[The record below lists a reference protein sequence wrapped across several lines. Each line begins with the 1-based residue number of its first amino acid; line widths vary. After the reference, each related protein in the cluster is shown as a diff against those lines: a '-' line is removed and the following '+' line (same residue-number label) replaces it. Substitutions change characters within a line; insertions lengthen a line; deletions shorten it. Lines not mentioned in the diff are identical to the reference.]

1 MSQRFDVIVVGVGA
15 MGSSACWHLAQAGLR
30 VLGLERF
37 DIPNALGSSHGH
49 SRMIRLAYYEHADYV
64 PLLRRAYELWDA
76 LEAETVQKILYRT
89 GGLYMSPPGG
99 EVVRNSTA
107 ATRLH
112 GLEHEVLDR
121 AELARRFDV
130 FHVPEDWSALYEPE
144 AGFLVPELAVRAFA
158 DAAIARGA
166 QLHAR
171 EQVLAWTTDAHGA
184 TVHTDQKTYH
194 SDRLI
199 FCCGPWT
206 GKIVADLGV
215 PLLITRQVMG
225 WVQLKDP
232 RRFELGAFPVW
243 AIEKSD
249 GTLFYGFPIH
259 GGPGLKVAH
268 HGPDKP
274 TDPDAVERGE
284 LPGDDA
290 TFRPALRDYLP
301 LADGPL
307 LELRVCL
314 YTNSPDHHFIVD
326 RHPHLPR
333 VTIACGFS
341 GHGFKFASVIGEIL
355 SQLAIGGGSSLP
367 IEFLSLRRFK

>member
-1 MSQRFDVIVVGVGA
+1 MPQFDVIVVGVGA

-37 DIPNALGSSHGH
+37 DIPHALGSSHGQ

-76 LEAETVQKILYRT
+76 LEAETGQKILSRT

-99 EVVRNSTA
+99 EIVRNSTA
-107 ATRLH
+107 AARLH

-121 AELARRFDV
+121 AELARRFDL
-130 FHVPEDWSALYEPE
+130 FQVPDDWSALYEPE

-158 DAAIARGA
+158 DAANARGA
-166 QLHAR
+166 ELHTG

-184 TVHTDQKTYH
+184 TVHTDRQTYH
-194 SDRLI
+194 ADRLI
-199 FCCGPWT
+199 FCCGAWT
-206 GKIVADLGV
+206 GKIVADLGA
-215 PLLITRQVMG
+215 PLHVTRQVMG
-225 WVQLKDP
+225 WVRPKDP
-232 RRFELGAFPVW
+232 GRFELGNFPVW

-249 GTLFYGFPIH
+249 GTVYYGFPLH
-259 GGPGLKVAH
+259 DGPGLKVAH
-268 HGPDKP
+268 HGPDRP
-274 TDPDAVERGE
+274 TDPDTVERAE
-284 LPGDDA
+284 LPGDDE

-307 LELRVCL
+307 LDLRVCL

-333 VTIACGFS
+333 VTLACGFS

-355 SQLAIGGGSSLP
+355 AQLAVSGRSTLP
-367 IEFLSLRRFK
+367 VEFLSLRRFN